1 MIMDGTL
8 YTTEINDVTQ
18 WCNDFYDKQF
28 AKYFTKSRELYK
40 RLNSN
45 TRPISDSELNYIL
58 IDLPITL
65 FDVSEVLSQTRV
77 SLEVIKLRAKEQA
90 TELMKG
96 IDAKTLTEKKDSVA
110 VQMVDA
116 NLLIMSYESVISR
129 VESEIKFSQELIMGA
144 KKVWDS
150 RRKTETANP
159 IGLVDPIST
168 KQNINNLPD
177 YKTPIFGSDD

>member
-1 MIMDGTL
+1 MDGTL
-8 YTTEINDVTQ
+8 FNTEITDVTT
-18 WCNDFYDKQF
+18 WCNDFYDKKF

-77 SLEVIKLRAKEQA
+77 SLEVIKLRAKEQS
-90 TELMKG
+90 TELMKD
-96 IDAKTLTEKKDSVA
+96 IEAKTLTEKRDAVS
-110 VQMVDA
+110 VQMIDA
-116 NLLIMSYESVISR
+116 NLLIMAYESVIGR
-129 VESEIKFSQELIMGA
+129 VENEIKFSQELIMGA

-150 RRKTETANP
+150 RRKTDASNP
-159 IGLVDPIST
+159 VGLVDPIST
-168 KQNINNLPD
+168 KQNINSLPE
-177 YKTPIFGSDD
+177 YKTPIFGSEE